1 MLTKEEAQFQ
11 FFKQTGFGAYS
22 APSGI
27 LIPGETGW
35 NVKKSRNKLE
45 NAQVQGDG
53 FKREFANGNHVSTA
67 GGQVIYNLNWLGHE
81 LSALCDG
88 LTSAAFTGVYS
99 VTVTNGGSGYTSA
112 PTVGFTGGDGT
123 GLTAVAVVMGGSVV
137 AVVIT
142 NPGTGYTTAPTA
154 VTFTGGAG
162 TGAAATAALS
172 AGKYKHTG
180 NLSAGTPTYYG
191 IEKYAP
197 ASGGTPYRLYLN
209 QVLRKL
215 SFSDQVEGICSATD
229 DWVGSGAMTKNAASA
244 DATPTEVTGTPGEY
258 ANLFILEGGAVSGVL
273 SELSMDIECQV
284 KEKRTPNG
292 TGQAS
297 ELRRGGWTVT
307 GSGRAW
313 FENEDL
319 AAKTEAGTLT
329 TLLLVIT
336 SPDGIFNRS
345 LAEVKFEFA
354 DWERTD
360 DGIVIP
366 VSFESIKKAS
376 ALSPF
381 ETTLIN
387 GTASY

>member
-1 MLTKEEAQFQ
+1 MLTKEEAQYQ
-11 FFKQTGFGAYS
+11 IFKQTGFGTYS
-22 APSGI
+22 SPNGI
-27 LIPGETGW
+27 LVPGETGW
-35 NVKKSRNKLE
+35 NVKKSRNALD
-45 NAQVQGDG
+45 NAQVQADG
-53 FKREFANGNHVSTA
+53 FEREFANGNHMTTA

-81 LSALCDG
+81 LAALCDG

-99 VTVTNGGSGYTSA
+99 VTVTNGGSGYTST
-112 PTVGFTGGDGT
+112 PTVTFTGGVGT
-123 GLTAVAVVMGGSVV
+123 GAAAVAVVIGQAVV

-142 NPGTGYTTAPTA
+142 NYGTGYTGAPTIG
-154 VTFTGGAG
+154 FTGGGG
-162 TGAAATAALS
+162 TGATATATIDATKFKAIGSLN
-172 AGKYKHTG
+172 AG
-180 NLSAGTPTYYG
+180 APTYYG

-215 SFSDQVEGICSATD
+215 SLNDVVEGICTMTD
-229 DWVGSGAMTKNAASA
+229 EWVGSGAMTKNAASI

-273 SELSMDIECQV
+273 SELSMDFECQV

-297 ELRRGGWTVT
+297 ELRRGGWTVR
-307 GSGRAW
+307 GGGKAF

-319 AAKTEAGTLT
+319 ATKTENGTLT
-329 TLLLVIT
+329 SLRSVIT
-336 SPDGIFNRS
+336 SPDGIFVRN
-345 LAEVKFEFA
+345 LPEVKFEFS

-366 VSFESIKKAS
+366 VTFRSIKKS
-376 ALSPF
+376 DALAPIEF
-381 ETTLIN
+381 TLIN